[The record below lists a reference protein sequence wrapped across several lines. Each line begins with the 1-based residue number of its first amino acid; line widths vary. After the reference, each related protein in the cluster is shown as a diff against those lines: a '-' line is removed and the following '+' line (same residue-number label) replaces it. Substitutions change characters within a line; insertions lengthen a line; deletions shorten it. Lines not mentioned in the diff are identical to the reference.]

1 MCQKIEDIKIKI
13 KMKIKKNKRII
24 IGKNPSPPE
33 VGILGGR
40 DSLPTITL
48 FFFFSKNFLFFYFF
62 IFLFFFF
69 TFELL
74 YASGFGLMG

>member
-48 FFFFSKNFLFFYFF
+48 FFFFFKEFFIFLFFYFF
-62 IFLFFFF
+62 IFF
-69 TFELL
+69 L
-74 YASGFGLMG
+74 YL